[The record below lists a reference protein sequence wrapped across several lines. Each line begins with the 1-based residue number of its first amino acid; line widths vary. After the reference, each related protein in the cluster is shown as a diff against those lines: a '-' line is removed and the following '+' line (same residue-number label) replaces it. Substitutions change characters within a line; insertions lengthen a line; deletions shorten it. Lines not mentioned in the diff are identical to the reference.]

1 MFGQSKQRLIKGGHL
16 YHNTIT
22 AVAVVVVADAA
33 ATTTTM
39 LLSSHIY
46 LFVFHM

>member
-22 AVAVVVVADAA
+22 AVVVVADAA